1 MRGLLREI
9 ERQYPG
15 IGVVVVIDNA
25 PSHCQMEN
33 VFREEEF
40 EHHQLVRSAPYSP
53 MLNPIEMV
61 WSVFKSFV
69 KRKLAE
75 HREKLLDREEFLD
88 REGEETLISK
98 RSQYLQMFMTESEDE
113 VTDEFL
119 ESLCSRVK
127 VHYTKCIR
135 MEDMEY

>member
-15 IGVVVVIDNA
+15 VGVVVVIDNA
-25 PSHCQMEN
+25 PAHCQMEV
-33 VFREEEF
+33 VFGEEEF
-40 EHHQLVRSAPYSP
+40 EHHQLVRLAPYSP

-69 KRKLAE
+69 KRKLDE
-75 HREKLLDREEFLD
+75 HREELLD
-88 REGEETLISK
+88 REGEETLKAK
-98 RSQYLQMFMTESEDE
+98 RSRYLQMFMTEAEDE
-113 VTDEFL
+113 VTDELL
-119 ESLCSRVK
+119 ERVCSRVK